1 MPDRRGDASDSL
13 TPRFPDSLPKPETSA
28 MPPNPSMAPAL
39 PAAPTGAARP
49 VLLER
54 GLVVDGTGGPSW
66 PGDVLLEGD
75 RIVAMGE
82 GLRARLPGGLSPTDL
97 EIVACDGRVIAP
109 GFIDVHTHDDA
120 IVLRDP
126 LCLPKVSQGI
136 TTVVTGNCG
145 ISLAPYATPRALPPL
160 TLLGADSFRHASM
173 ADYRAAVTAARPALN
188 VAALVGH
195 TTLRFA
201 TMPALDRAATAQ
213 EVAAMAD
220 ALDHAMAE
228 GAHGLSSGL
237 FYEEAFAAPPSEVT
251 ALARVVA
258 RHGGVYATHLRS
270 EMQAIVEAL
279 HEAGDTAFAAGVPLV
294 ISHHKCAGPANWNRT
309 LETLPLID
317 ALGARQDI
325 AIDVYPYVAGST
337 VLREDLVD
345 GVIDVMLTWS
355 QPHPEVT
362 GRMLADVAREWGVDQ
377 RTACRRLQP
386 GGACYFQMKE
396 ADVERVIAHPRTMI
410 GSDGLPH
417 DRHPHPRLWG
427 AFPRVF
433 ARYWRERGLFSLEQA
448 VHKMTGM
455 TARNLRIAGRGVLR
469 PGAMADVVVFDPAT
483 IADTATYDRPRSVS
497 TGIER
502 VYVNGDCAYL
512 GGAAEPAVLAR
523 SGRMLTRGDP
533 ADAGA

>member
-1 MPDRRGDASDSL
+1 MTTT
-13 TPRFPDSLPKPETSA
+13 TPTTITPNSTTSA
-28 MPPNPSMAPAL
+28 SGGP
-39 PAAPTGAARP
+39 RP

-75 RIVAMGE
+75 RIAAMGE
-82 GLRARLPGGLSPTDL
+82 GLRARLPAGLSVADVD
-97 EIVACDGRVIAP
+97 IVACDGRVIAP

-126 LCLPKVSQGI
+126 WCLPKISQGI

-145 ISLAPYATPRALPPL
+145 ISLAPYATARALPPL
-160 TLLGADSFRHASM
+160 TLLGADSFRHATM
-173 ADYRAAVTAARPALN
+173 AEYRAAVTAARPALN

-201 TMPALDRAATAQ
+201 AMSALDRAATPD
-213 EVAAMAD
+213 EVSAMTQ
-220 ALDHAMAE
+220 ALDRAMAE
-228 GAHGLSSGL
+228 GAHGMSSGL
-237 FYEEAFAAPPSEVT
+237 FYEEAFAAPPAEVT

-279 HEAGDTAFAAGVPLV
+279 HEAGDTAFEAGVPLV
-294 ISHHKCAGPANWNRT
+294 VSHHKCAGPANWGRT

-355 QPHPEVT
+355 EPHPDVT
-362 GRMLADVAREWGVDQ
+362 GRLLADVAREWGVDQ
-377 RTACRRLQP
+377 QEACRRLQP
-386 GGACYFQMKE
+386 GGACYFQMNE
-396 ADVERVIAHPRTMI
+396 DDVERVVAHPRTMI

-417 DRHPHPRLWG
+417 DLHPHPRLWG

-433 ARYWRERGLFSLEQA
+433 ARYWRERGLFTLEQA
-448 VHKMTGM
+448 VHKMTGL
-455 TARNLRIAGRGVLR
+455 TARNMRIAGRGELR
-469 PGAMADVVVFDPAT
+469 PGAMADVVVFDPAV
-483 IADTATYDRPRSVS
+483 IADTATYERPRSISV
-497 TGIER
+497 GIDR
-502 VYVNGDCAYL
+502 VYVNGACAYL
-512 GGAAEPAVLAR
+512 GGLDVPQVQAR
-523 SGRMLTRGDP
+523 AGRMLTRSR
-533 ADAGA
+533 